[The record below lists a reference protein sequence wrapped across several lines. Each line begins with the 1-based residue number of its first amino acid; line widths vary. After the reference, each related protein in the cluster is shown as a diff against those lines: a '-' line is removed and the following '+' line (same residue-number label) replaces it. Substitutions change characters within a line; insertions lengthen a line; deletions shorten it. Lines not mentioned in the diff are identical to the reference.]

1 MDKNLTKCK
10 LIGID
15 ANDINNELEHGNIS
29 YRSHSIYDLK
39 IYKYT
44 QQCTFGGHWNPITSM
59 CRGLVLNSNMEVV
72 ANCIPKFFNY
82 EEYARYTN
90 IDINQP
96 FTVTD
101 KSDGSLI
108 QVFMYNGNMIVSSSG
123 AFENEYTLK
132 AEQLLNTKYQHLLP
146 IIQATDRM
154 NFIFELIA
162 PLTKV
167 VVSYG
172 DLEELRLI
180 TVRDDEGLEYDDY
193 IQQCKDLGFDY
204 VNVLDFKD
212 VDDVI
217 SKKKGVFENAEGFVV
232 KFLDGSR
239 IKFKYDEYFV
249 IHKTLSHVNKRFVW
263 DALSAGN
270 ELKLENIPDESF
282 DEIKAW
288 ESELLEEYHVIELIC
303 QELFDKIMSMQL
315 PSRKDIAMIIQKEY
329 LEYSNILFYMLDNRD
344 TASLIWK
351 KIKP

>member
-1 MDKNLTKCK
+1 M
-10 LIGID
+10 I
-15 ANDINNELEHGNIS
+15 INSVNINKEIENGNIAC
-29 YRSHSIYDLK
+29 RSHSIYDLN

-44 QQCTFGGHWNPITSM
+44 QQCTFGGHWNDITSI
-59 CRGLVLNSNMEVV
+59 CRGLILNSNMEVV

-82 EEYARYTN
+82 EEYSRYTD
-90 IDINQP
+90 IDITQP

-101 KSDGSLI
+101 KSDGSMI

-146 IIQATDRM
+146 IIQCTDRL

-172 DLEELRLI
+172 DQEELRLI
-180 TVRDDEGLEYDDY
+180 TVRDPDGYEDEDY

-212 VDDVI
+212 LDDVI

-249 IHKTLSHVNKRFVW
+249 LHKIMSSVSKRFVW
-263 DALSAGN
+263 DALSAGI
-270 ELKLENIPDESF
+270 ELQLENIPDESF
-282 DEIKAW
+282 EEIKVW
-288 ESELLEEYHVIELIC
+288 ENELLSEYANVENHCKGI
-303 QELFDKIMSMQL
+303 FKKIKDMDL